1 MKKIVAGF
9 LVFSFLVLVGCSKE
23 AVPAPQGS
31 TKSQSSAD
39 FFESISGY
47 LVTTEG
53 GKFGTLSKR
62 VANPKYI
69 AIYYSAHWCPP
80 CRAFTPKLVE
90 WYNEFKPKHKNFEL
104 VFASSDKDEAAMLE
118 YMTEMKM
125 PWPAIRFSEK
135 KESGVDEYAA
145 DGIPYLVLLNAE
157 GKNLTGTRG
166 NEWQPPAELLK
177 KIEKI
182 VEDKK

>member
-1 MKKIVAGF
+1 MKEIVTGF
-9 LVFSFLVLVGCSKE
+9 VVFSLFVLVGCSRE
-23 AVPAPQGS
+23 TAPNTQPS
-31 TKSQSSAD
+31 TKSQSSGNSFDAL
-39 FFESISGY
+39 SKY

-53 GKFGTLSKR
+53 GKVSTLSKR
-62 VANPKYI
+62 AGNPKYI

-90 WYNEFKPKHKNFEL
+90 WYNEFKPKHKDFEL

-157 GKNLTGTRG
+157 GKNLTGTQG

>member
-1 MKKIVAGF
+1 MNKILRFALF
-9 LVFSFLVLVGCSKE
+9 AVLF
-23 AVPAPQGS
+23 APLTPA
-31 TKSQSSAD
+31 SSRAD
-39 FFESISGY
+39 FFDGLQQKLIQAKDGKALPY
-47 LVTTEG
+47 KKEG
-53 GKFGTLSKR
+53 ATPKFT
-62 VANPKYI
+62 

-90 WYNEFKPKHKNFEL
+90 WYNEFKPKHNDFEL
-104 VFASSDKDEAAMLE
+104 VFASSDKDENAMLE

-125 PWPAIRFSEK
+125 PWPAIRFAEK
-135 KESGVDEYAA
+135 KKSGVDKYAS

-157 GKNLTGTRG
+157 GKNLTGVPG
-166 NEWQPPAELLK
+166 NEWQHPAELLK

>member
-1 MKKIVAGF
+1 MKTTPSP
-9 LVFSFLVLVGCSKE
+9 LLVLSILLCTLSPFT
-23 AVPAPQGS
+23 AR
-31 TKSQSSAD
+31 AD
-39 FFESISGY
+39 FF
-47 LVTTEG
+47 
-53 GKFGTLSKR
+53 GKLEPQLIQVVDGKKADYKKPATN
-62 VANPKYI
+62 AKYT

-90 WYNEFKPKHKNFEL
+90 WYNEFKPKHKDFEL
-104 VFASSDKDEAAMLE
+104 VFASSDKDENAMLE

-125 PWPAIRFSEK
+125 PWPAIRFSDK
-135 KESGVDEYAA
+135 KKSGVDKYAS

-157 GKNLTGTRG
+157 GKNLTGAQG